1 MSTQSHTVVNCGID
15 SGGIYHTTYLVQ
27 SQTVR
32 SILVHGINFV
42 GTETR
47 PISILQESDDD
58 DMDVAYTR
66 IIGMLWLRRIDHMVL
81 LSNDGIGACV
91 HIFSVRYGFS
101 NVYSVI
107 PDISFSIVLAD
118 TS

>member
-1 MSTQSHTVVNCGID
+1 MSTQLHTVVNCGID
-15 SGGIYHTTYLVQ
+15 SGGIYHTTHLVQ
-27 SQTVR
+27 SQTAR
-32 SILVHGINFV
+32 SVLVHGITFI
-42 GTETR
+42 GKETR
-47 PISILQESDDD
+47 QICVFRESDDG
-58 DMDVAYTR
+58 DMEVVYVR
-66 IIGMLWLRRIDHMVL
+66 IIGMIWLLRIDSVVL

-91 HIFSVRYGFS
+91 HLFSVRYGFS

>member
-15 SGGIYHTTYLVQ
+15 SGGIYHTTHLVEFR
-27 SQTVR
+27 TAR
-32 SILVHGINFV
+32 SVLVHGITFICKEIRQICV
-42 GTETR
+42 FR
-47 PISILQESDDD
+47 ASDDG
-58 DMDVAYTR
+58 DMEVVYVR
-66 IIGMLWLRRIDHMVL
+66 IIGMRWLRRIDHMVL
-81 LSNDGIGACV
+81 LSNDGIGVCV